1 MAEIFAGN
9 MSMKPC
15 FRTEYPVYDFS
26 LEKIGKTEICPRM
39 KRSVVFRPKFVAG
52 KNGKIVKCGGGAR
65 VATEFSKTDDR
76 RFTDEDF
83 KIKKVGRNSG
93 RYGRGGGSLQKF
105 DQSWDY
111 EKGAEYRTKVT
122 DAFK

>member
-9 MSMKPC
+9 MSMNPC
-15 FRTEYPVYDFS
+15 FPTEYPVYNFS

-65 VATEFSKTDDR
+65 VATEFSKIDDR

-83 KIKKVGRNSG
+83 KIKKAVRNSG
-93 RYGRGGGSLQKF
+93 RFVKGGGSLQRF